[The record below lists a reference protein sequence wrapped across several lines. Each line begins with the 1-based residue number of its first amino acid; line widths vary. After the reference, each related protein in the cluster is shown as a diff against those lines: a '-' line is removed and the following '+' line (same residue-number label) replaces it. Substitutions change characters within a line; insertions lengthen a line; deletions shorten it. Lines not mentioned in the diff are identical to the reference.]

1 MTRFAVGLLLVA
13 LPAALV
19 AQQPTKAPQTQA
31 PAKPAAQAPSSTT
44 FPKGTYVVKMQDG
57 SVIEVTFADGTY
69 SALSDGQLVATGKYT
84 TKGDQIVVSDDS
96 QDCGNSGEGTYTWAY
111 DGKTTLTFK
120 GNHDACDTRL
130 GIMTGYAFIKK

>member
-13 LPAALV
+13 LPVALV
-19 AQQPTKAPQTQA
+19 AQQP
-31 PAKPAAQAPSSTT
+31 AKPPQAQAPEKPPASTT
-44 FPKGTYVVKMQDG
+44 GAFPKGTYVVRMQDG

-69 SALSDGQLVATGKYT
+69 TALSDGQLVATGKYT
-84 TKGDQIVVSDDS
+84 TKGDQIVVADDS
-96 QDCGNSGEGTYTWAY
+96 QDCGNSGEGTYTWAF

>member
-1 MTRFAVGLLLVA
+1 MTRLAVGLLLVA
-13 LPAALV
+13 LPVALV
-19 AQQPTKAPQTQA
+19 AQQP
-31 PAKPAAQAPSSTT
+31 AKPPQAQAQEKPPASTT
-44 FPKGTYVVKMQDG
+44 NAFPKGTYVVRMQDG

-69 SALSDGQLVATGKYT
+69 TALSDGQLVATGKYT

-96 QDCGNSGEGTYTWAY
+96 QDCGNSGEGTYTWTF

>member
-13 LPAALV
+13 LPVALV
-19 AQQPTKAPQTQA
+19 AQQP
-31 PAKPAAQAPSSTT
+31 AKPPQAQAPEKPPASTT
-44 FPKGTYVVKMQDG
+44 NAFPKGTYVVRMQDG
-57 SVIEVTFADGTY
+57 SVIEVTFAEGTY
-69 SALSDGQLVATGKYT
+69 TALSDGQLVATGKYT

-96 QDCGNSGEGTYTWAY
+96 QDCGNSGEGTYTWAF